1 MTHQATRTSFGS
13 PLCTKDQKMS
23 KTDKPDPADRVVKI
37 PANPAAGLFGR
48 RMTPA
53 TNFPRPVD
61 NGPTHRAA

>member
-1 MTHQATRTSFGS
+1 
-13 PLCTKDQKMS
+13 MS